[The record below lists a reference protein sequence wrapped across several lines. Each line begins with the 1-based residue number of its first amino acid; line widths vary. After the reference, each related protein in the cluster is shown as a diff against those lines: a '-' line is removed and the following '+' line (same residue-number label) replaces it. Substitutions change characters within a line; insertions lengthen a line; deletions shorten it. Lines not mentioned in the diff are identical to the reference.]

1 MAQRVIDVL
10 EIVEIDVDKR
20 EFVPTT
26 ARILNVAAE
35 PVAEQRTIG
44 QGGQRIVSGEIGKA
58 GLRSQ
63 ADRHLFAQSGVR
75 GLDLSL
81 RLPRLFC
88 LALRLLSRRD
98 EGGFGHVLLDEGAE
112 AQTVTSQGRV
122 ISSNSSPGRLH
133 HASLVPIS

>member
-1 MAQRVIDVL
+1 MAKRIIDGL
-10 EIVEIDVDKR
+10 EIVELDVEER
-20 EFVPTT
+20 QFMPTT

-44 QGGQRIVSGEIGKA
+44 QGGQRIVGGQIGKA

-75 GLDLSL
+75 GLDIPLGL
-81 RLPRLFC
+81 LRLFC

-98 EGGFGHVLLDEGAE
+98 EGGIGQVLLHEGAE